1 MAGDLVAV
9 LADRFVGG
17 GELPGVAADFAARL
31 DPGVPARLREVRRGS
46 GRGGRTDLVERTRAE
61 CGSDFPARNG
71 SSRKPPA
78 GPEVNP
84 ASEPGFQE
92 TA

>member
-1 MAGDLVAV
+1 MEGDLVAV

-31 DPGVPARLREVRRGS
+31 DPGVPVRLRAVRHGS
-46 GRGGRTDLVERTRAE
+46 GRCGRTDLVERTRAE
-61 CGSDFPARNG
+61 GGSDSLARDG
-71 SSRKPPA
+71 SSRKLPA
-78 GPEVNP
+78 GPKANP

>member
-1 MAGDLVAV
+1 MAGDFVAV
-9 LADRFVGG
+9 LADRFIGG

-31 DPGVPARLREVRRGS
+31 DPGVPVRLGAVRRGS
-46 GRGGRTDLVERTRAE
+46 GRCGRTDLVERTRAE
-61 CGSDFPARNG
+61 SGSDSPARDG
-71 SSRKPPA
+71 SSRKLPA
-78 GPEVNP
+78 GLKVNP

>member
-1 MAGDLVAV
+1 MEGDLVAV
-9 LADRFVGG
+9 LADRFIGG

-31 DPGVPARLREVRRGS
+31 DPGVPVRLGAVRRGS
-46 GRGGRTDLVERTRAE
+46 GRCGRTDLVGRTRAE
-61 CGSDFPARNG
+61 SGSDSPARDG
-71 SSRKPPA
+71 SSRKLPA
-78 GPEVNP
+78 GLKVNP